1 MSGMRTAARMRRAV
15 LGMAGALTLT
25 ACVDSGLPGKNLPRE
40 EAMRVPPPYPLYE
53 RASAN
58 QPLAAG
64 IGVAGRAWL
73 GVAGAAAPYGLTA
86 RRELP
91 ASMLA
96 SVGQVAGASIYSLA
110 WDEPPF
116 DRLYGRLPTG
126 DWRVFLPLR

>member
-1 MSGMRTAARMRRAV
+1 MRGKRTAATMRRAV

-25 ACVDSGLPGKNLPRE
+25 ACVDSGLPGMNLPLE

-53 RASAN
+53 RAPAT

-73 GVAGAAAPYGLTA
+73 GIAGAAPPYGLSA
-86 RRELP
+86 GRELP
-91 ASMLA
+91 ATMLE
-96 SVGQVAGASIYSLA
+96 SVGQVEGASIYSLA
-110 WDEPPF
+110 WDEAPF
-116 DRLYGRLPTG
+116 DRLYARLPSG